1 MRTVQLAREH
11 GLSTQAVRNHEAA
24 GVLPAAART
33 AAGYRVYDERHAASL
48 RAYLALVGGHGYPA
62 AREVLRRVHAG
73 DVDGALARLDA
84 AHAALD
90 AERAVVETV
99 AGLLHRLGGPAPV
112 TRRGSEPISAVAHR
126 LRLRPATLRRWER
139 SGLLRPGRDPSTG
152 HRRYGPDDVRDAH
165 VVHQLRRGGLPLAA
179 IAPVMDELRG
189 GGDPSAAAAALDA
202 RRAALARRS
211 RSALAGA
218 AHLHALLELVGA

>member
-1 MRTVQLAREH
+1 M
-11 GLSTQAVRNHEAA
+11 
-24 GVLPAAART
+24 
-33 AAGYRVYDERHAASL
+33 
-48 RAYLALVGGHGYPA
+48 
-62 AREVLRRVHAG
+62 
-73 DVDGALARLDA
+73 
-84 AHAALD
+84 
-90 AERAVVETV
+90 VETV